1 MTNEFNLI
9 TGKLPCDVIVNG
21 FLCPIYTNTSICM
34 DCLVALE
41 SDMPEEAK
49 KKIVLGRLFSGPIYE
64 GDREAA
70 FSAALEFLRGA
81 PTPEYE
87 KANIPHSKEQSIFW
101 SLDSPAIVASF
112 HQAYGLTLKELK
124 DMHWWE
130 FLALLQNIPS
140 DTRMGQL
147 FSTRASLVD
156 VKAKPDQQL
165 RQREVKKAAK
175 PKDTRTKEE
184 KQRDAMK
191 AMAEAF

>member
-9 TGKLPCDVIVNG
+9 TGKLPCDVVVNG
-21 FLCPIYTNTSICM
+21 FPCPIYTNTSICM

-41 SDMPEEAK
+41 SDMPQEAK
-49 KKIVLGRLFSGPIYE
+49 KKIVLGRLFSGAIYE
-64 GDREAA
+64 DDREAA

-87 KANIPHSKEQSIFW
+87 IANIPHSKEPSIFW

-112 HQAYGLTLKELK
+112 HQAYGLTLKEVK

>member
-1 MTNEFNLI
+1 
-9 TGKLPCDVIVNG
+9 
-21 FLCPIYTNTSICM
+21 
-34 DCLVALE
+34 
-41 SDMPEEAK
+41 
-49 KKIVLGRLFSGPIYE
+49 
-64 GDREAA
+64 
-70 FSAALEFLRGA
+70 
-81 PTPEYE
+81 
-87 KANIPHSKEQSIFW
+87 
-101 SLDSPAIVASF
+101 
-112 HQAYGLTLKELK
+112 
-124 DMHWWE
+124 MHWWE

-156 VKAKPDQQL
+156 VKAKPDQQM